1 MRARGRVSRVGGV
14 LAGVLGAAGCSGGA
28 SESSVATPASE
39 EAPASAPGDTPVAPE
54 SVSSKQGLAD
64 APADDA
70 AASPPRPPVPRAP
83 GEGERLNPEIAGL
96 GTEVMLA
103 AFPERV
109 GAWVRESANAH
120 PAGTAGR
127 WADGASAVYRDGER
141 EVRVDVT
148 DMIRVNACTPGTS
161 EAMRK
166 ASLDAEP
173 KSEIV
178 AVNKWPAVLV
188 PGSAG
193 AELGLWLGNRCQLGL
208 SSAEATGD
216 ELVALGWGLGLGG
229 LVDACGRRDPVG
241 VLGR

>member
-1 MRARGRVSRVGGV
+1 MQPRERVSKIGWLLAALWVG
-14 LAGVLGAAGCSGGA
+14 AGCSGGA
-28 SESSVATPASE
+28 SESSVATPTSKAGTPS
-39 EAPASAPGDTPVAPE
+39 PASTADTPEPVA
-54 SVSSKQGLAD
+54 SKQVAEARPD
-64 APADDA
+64 EVTT
-70 AASPPRPPVPRAP
+70 PPRARRGRG
-83 GEGERLNPEIAGL
+83 GEGERQNPEIAGL
-96 GTEVMLA
+96 GTEVLLA

-120 PAGTAGR
+120 PAGAAGR
-127 WADGASAVYRDGER
+127 WADGASAVYRDGAR

-148 DMIRVNACTPGTS
+148 DMIRVDACTPGTS
-161 EAMRK
+161 DAMRK
-166 ASLDAEP
+166 ASLAAEP

-178 AVNKWPAVLV
+178 TVNKWPAVLV
-188 PGSAG
+188 PGSPG

-229 LVDACGRRDPVG
+229 LVEACGRRDPVG